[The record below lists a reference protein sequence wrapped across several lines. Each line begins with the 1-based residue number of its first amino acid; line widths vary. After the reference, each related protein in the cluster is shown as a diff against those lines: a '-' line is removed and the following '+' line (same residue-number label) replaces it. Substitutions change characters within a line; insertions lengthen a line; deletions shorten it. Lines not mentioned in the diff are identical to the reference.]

1 MKGGVENLSRIND
14 VLTKQQSDLVNCLI
28 EGDNITEISN
38 KLGVSRQTVYDWMKR
53 DIVKAEL
60 DKRRQEITRQATAM
74 ILKDVGKNI
83 QNIQA
88 LANDPTDKRTA
99 LAANQY
105 LINRIFGNPKDQVE
119 VGIDQPQ
126 DNGLD
131 NETILAK
138 LNRIRKGK

>member
-1 MKGGVENLSRIND
+1 MSKINN

-28 EGDNITEISN
+28 EGDTVTEISN

-60 DKRRQEITRQATAM
+60 DNRRREITRQATAM

-83 QNIQA
+83 ANIQA

-119 VGIDQPQ
+119 VGIDQKE
-126 DNGLD
+126 DTGLD

-138 LNRIRKGK
+138 LNRIRKAK

>member
-1 MKGGVENLSRIND
+1 MSKINN
-14 VLTKQQSDLVNCLI
+14 VLTKQQSNLVNCLI
-28 EGDNITEISN
+28 EGDTVTEISN
-38 KLGVSRQTVYDWMKR
+38 KLGVSRQTIYDWMKR

-60 DKRRQEITRQATAM
+60 DNRRREITRQATAM

-105 LINRIFGNPKDQVE
+105 LINRIFGNPKDQIE
-119 VGIDQPQ
+119 VGIDQKE

-138 LNRIRKGK
+138 LNRIRKAK

>member
-1 MKGGVENLSRIND
+1 MSKINN

-28 EGDNITEISN
+28 EGDTVTEISN

-60 DKRRQEITRQATAM
+60 DNRRREITRQATAM

-83 QNIQA
+83 ANIQA

-105 LINRIFGNPKDQVE
+105 LINRIFGNPKDQIE
-119 VGIDQPQ
+119 VGIDQKE
-126 DNGLD
+126 DTGLD

-138 LNRIRKGK
+138 LNRIRKSK

>member
-1 MKGGVENLSRIND
+1 MSKINN

-28 EGDNITEISN
+28 EGDTVTEITN
-38 KLGVSRQTVYDWMKR
+38 KLGVSRQTIYDWMKR

-60 DKRRQEITRQATAM
+60 DNRRREITRQATAM

-83 QNIQA
+83 ANIQA

-119 VGIDQPQ
+119 VGIDQKE
-126 DNGLD
+126 DTGLD

-138 LNRIRKGK
+138 LNRIRKAK

>member
-1 MKGGVENLSRIND
+1 MSKINN

-28 EGDNITEISN
+28 EGDTVTEISN

-60 DKRRQEITRQATAM
+60 DNRRREITRQATAM

-83 QNIQA
+83 ANIQA

-105 LINRIFGNPKDQVE
+105 LINRIFGNPKDQLEVE
-119 VGIDQPQ
+119 VDQQQ

-138 LNRIRKGK
+138 LNRIRKSK

>member
-1 MKGGVENLSRIND
+1 MSKINN

-28 EGDNITEISN
+28 EGDTVTEISN

-60 DKRRQEITRQATAM
+60 DNRRREITRQATAM

-83 QNIQA
+83 ANIQA

-119 VGIDQPQ
+119 VGIDQKE
-126 DNGLD
+126 DTGLD

-138 LNRIRKGK
+138 LNRIKKAK